1 MVSLSLKPN
10 IQLFAE
16 PEPDTNNAAASQ
28 DAAQQ
33 DDAGQQENNLPKTQE
48 ELDALIES
56 RVARERKRLA
66 RQQTKQVQ
74 PTEQQATETAQP
86 QNPETDAMQKELIS
100 VRAQLEAMRSGVRAD
115 VAEDA
120 VLLAIHQVEKD
131 GDVPDDDTIC
141 EALKAV
147 LKRHPDWKNSDKNK
161 GGIKVGVVSDQE
173 SPQKSKAL
181 PEGRVIF

>member
-1 MVSLSLKPN
+1 MESLKPN

-16 PEPDTNNAAASQ
+16 PETAANETADAQTESQNAE
-28 DAAQQ
+28 
-33 DDAGQQENNLPKTQE
+33 QQENGLPKTQE

-66 RQQTKQVQ
+66 RQQAKQSQ
-74 PTEQQATETAQP
+74 PPEQQTAEAVQQ
-86 QNPETDAMQKELIS
+86 QNPEADAMQRELVS
-100 VRAQLEAMRSGVRAD
+100 MRAQLEAMRSGVRAD

-141 EALKAV
+141 EALKTV
-147 LKRHPDWKNSDKNK
+147 LKRHPDWKNSDKSK